1 MRLPGWIC
9 VTCEKPF
16 PRKWNAE
23 RHVYT
28 QHPDES
34 AQIVSLVDYLVGR
47 LSGVYMASSRMRAP
61 PPNLGQ
67 VEPSTNIFDF
77 LQHVSPLHA
86 AEYTKRPVAAVQTR
100 KSATH
105 LQEILHIF
113 EPDERYKHGKSLTQS
128 MTREFG
134 LELARQ
140 LARNDLNQQ
149 RQQPVSATPEQLRLT
164 PFSSS
169 NFLIPTGNENEIFGF
184 RGHMCSKCLMKEHLA
199 VSYSIDNHTDARVE
213 VKHHCMPDL
222 LAYNQNLDDKVRA
235 SSVEYMRNTLPSYL
249 KKVVNLWTGEKVVL
263 LAIELPGE
271 SPPTSEPTTN
281 DRIKIPYPRNP
292 KTLITFH
299 RSMEKQVEL
308 NPSHGGTG
316 NLNHWSSRVIRQ
328 GRTGLTQDELEEFLK
343 MQNATFGIYKI
354 CVGNKDNC
362 NDIYD
367 KSPPQIQ
374 QKQDW
379 TQQRPTRCYFMYLS
393 KLHEASK

>member
-1 MRLPGWIC
+1 M
-9 VTCEKPF
+9 
-16 PRKWNAE
+16 
-23 RHVYT
+23 

-34 AQIVSLVDYLVGR
+34 AEFVTLVDYLAGR
-47 LSGVYMASSRMRAP
+47 LSGVYMASSQMRAP

-67 VEPSTNIFDF
+67 VKPGTSMFDF
-77 LQHVSPLHA
+77 MQHVSPSHA
-86 AEYTKRPVAAVQTR
+86 AQYTKQPVAAVQAR
-100 KSATH
+100 KRATH
-105 LQEILHIF
+105 LQDILHIF
-113 EPDERYKHGKSLTQS
+113 EPHERYKQGESLTQS

-140 LARNDLNQQ
+140 SARNVINQQ
-149 RQQPVSATPEQLRLT
+149 IQRPVSTTPEQLRLT
-164 PFSSS
+164 HFSS
-169 NFLIPTGNENEIFGF
+169 NFLIPAGNENTMFGF

-213 VKHHCMPDL
+213 VKHYCRPDL

-235 SSVEYMRNTLPSYL
+235 SSVELMRNTLPSYL

-271 SPPTSEPTTN
+271 SPPSSEPTAN
-281 DRIKIPYPRNP
+281 DRIRIPYPRDP
-292 KTLITFH
+292 KTSITFH

-308 NPSHGGTG
+308 NQGHGGTG
-316 NLNHWSSRVIRQ
+316 NPNHWSSRVIRQ
-328 GRTGLTQDELEEFLK
+328 GRTRLTQDELEEFLK

-354 CVGNKDNC
+354 HVGNKDNC
-362 NDIYD
+362 NDIHN
-367 KSPPQIQ
+367 KSPPQQQ

-393 KLHEASK
+393 KLHETSK

>member
-9 VTCEKPF
+9 VVCEKPF
-16 PRKWNAE
+16 TRRWNAQ
-23 RHVYT
+23 RHVSM

-34 AQIVSLVDYLVGR
+34 AEFVTLVDYLAGR

-67 VEPSTNIFDF
+67 VRPGTNIFDF
-77 LQHVSPLHA
+77 LQHVSPSHA
-86 AEYTKRPVAAVQTR
+86 AQYTKQPVAAVQAR
-100 KSATH
+100 KRATH
-105 LQEILHIF
+105 LQDILHIF
-113 EPDERYKHGKSLTQS
+113 EPHERYKQGESLTQS

-140 LARNDLNQQ
+140 SARNVTNQQ
-149 RQQPVSATPEQLRLT
+149 IQRPVSATPEQLRLT
-164 PFSSS
+164 HFSS
-169 NFLIPTGNENEIFGF
+169 NFLIPAGNQNAIFGF

-213 VKHHCMPDL
+213 VKHYCRPDL

-235 SSVEYMRNTLPSYL
+235 SSVELMRNTLPSYL
-249 KKVVNLWTGEKVVL
+249 KKVVNLWTGEEVVL

-271 SPPTSEPTTN
+271 SPPTSEPTAN
-281 DRIKIPYPRNP
+281 DRIRIPYPRNP
-292 KTLITFH
+292 KTSITFH

-308 NPSHGGTG
+308 NQGHGGTG
-316 NLNHWSSRVIRQ
+316 NPNHWSSRVIRQ
-328 GRTGLTQDELEEFLK
+328 GRTRLTQDELEEFLK

-354 CVGNKDNC
+354 HVGNKDNC
-362 NDIYD
+362 NDIHN
-367 KSPPQIQ
+367 KSPPQQQ

-379 TQQRPTRCYFMYLS
+379 TQQRPTRCYFMYLR
-393 KLHEASK
+393 KLHETSK

>member
-1 MRLPGWIC
+1 LRLPGWIC

-16 PRKWNAE
+16 ARKWNAE

-47 LSGVYMASSRMRAP
+47 LSGVYMTNSRMRAP

-67 VEPSTNIFDF
+67 VQPSTNVFDF
-77 LQHVSPLHA
+77 LQHVSPSHA

-105 LQEILHIF
+105 LQDILHIF
-113 EPDERYKHGKSLTQS
+113 EPHERYKQGESLTQS

-140 LARNDLNQQ
+140 LARNVLNQQ
-149 RQQPVSATPEQLRLT
+149 IQRQVSATPEQLRLT
-164 PFSSS
+164 PFSS
-169 NFLIPTGNENEIFGF
+169 NFLVPTGNENEIFGF
-184 RGHMCSKCLMKEHLA
+184 RGHMCSKCLMMEHLA
-199 VSYSIDNHTDARVE
+199 VSYSIDNPTDARVE
-213 VKHHCMPDL
+213 VKHQCMPDL
-222 LAYNQNLDDKVRA
+222 LASNQNLDDKVRA

-263 LAIELPGE
+263 LAIKLPGE
-271 SPPTSEPTTN
+271 SPPTSEPKAN
-281 DRIKIPYPRNP
+281 ERIKIPYPRNP

-308 NPSHGGTG
+308 NPGHGGTG
-316 NLNHWSSRVIRQ
+316 NPNHWSSRVIRH

-343 MQNATFGIYKI
+343 MQKATFGIYKI
-354 CVGNKDNC
+354 NVGNKDNC
-362 NDIYD
+362 NDIHG
-367 KSPPQIQ
+367 KSPPKQ
-374 QKQDW
+374 QC
-379 TQQRPTRCYFMYLS
+379 PTSCYFMYLS
-393 KLHEASK
+393 KLHDTAK

>member
-16 PRKWNAE
+16 ARKWNAE

-34 AQIVSLVDYLVGR
+34 AQIASWVDYLVGR
-47 LSGVYMASSRMRAP
+47 LSGVYIASSRKRAP

-67 VEPSTNIFDF
+67 VKPSTNVFDF
-77 LQHVSPLHA
+77 LQHVRPSHA
-86 AEYTKRPVAAVQTR
+86 AEYTKRPVGAVQTR

-105 LQEILHIF
+105 LQDILHIF
-113 EPDERYKHGKSLTQS
+113 EPHEGYKHSESLTQR

-140 LARNDLNQQ
+140 SARNVINQQ
-149 RQQPVSATPEQLRLT
+149 IQRSVSATPEQLRLT

-169 NFLIPTGNENEIFGF
+169 NFLTPTGNENEIFGF

-199 VSYSIDNHTDARVE
+199 VSYSIDNPTDARVE
-213 VKHHCMPDL
+213 VKHQCRPDL
-222 LAYNQNLDDKVRA
+222 LVYNQNLDDKFRA
-235 SSVEYMRNTLPSYL
+235 SSVEHMRNTLSSYL

-271 SPPTSEPTTN
+271 SPPTSEPTAN

-292 KTLITFH
+292 KTSITFH

-308 NPSHGGTG
+308 NPGHGGTG
-316 NLNHWSSRVIRQ
+316 NPNHWSSRVIRQ

-354 CVGNKDNC
+354 YVGNKDNC
-362 NDIYD
+362 NDIHD
-367 KSPPQIQ
+367 KSPPQQQ

-379 TQQRPTRCYFMYLS
+379 TQQRPTSCYFMHLS
-393 KLHEASK
+393 KVHETSK